1 MEHFEEKIQKTKEIL
16 SKLNAQDLSL
26 KESLALYKQGMR
38 ELKEAQS
45 MLENAKIAYE
55 EIKVQET
62 QIESNTKSKLDSANN
77 AISKISK

>member
-38 ELKEAQS
+38 ELKEAQN

-55 EIKVQET
+55 EIKAQET

>member
-55 EIKVQET
+55 EIKAQET